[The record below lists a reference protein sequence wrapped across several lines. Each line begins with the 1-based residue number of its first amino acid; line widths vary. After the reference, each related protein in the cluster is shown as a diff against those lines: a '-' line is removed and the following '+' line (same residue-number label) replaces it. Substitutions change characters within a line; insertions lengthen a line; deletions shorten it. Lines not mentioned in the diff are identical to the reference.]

1 MPTPAGP
8 PAPRPDFRERLNRLF
23 DERRDAAGKPYTNA
37 RVVQLVNGSGL
48 ATVTEAYMSNL
59 RHGKG
64 PEPRLNLVEA
74 IARAFEVPTTYFLAS
89 PGNDSDVEAQLRALV
104 ADNPA
109 LADQVELLLTMAQVG
124 VTRIGAR
131 GTQFTDRGRRALT
144 RLIQAAGKLSE
155 TEVDAVLRVAEVMAA
170 DEGPDRAVHDG

>member
-1 MPTPAGP
+1 MY
-8 PAPRPDFRERLNRLF
+8 
-23 DERRDAAGKPYTNA
+23 DERRDADGRHYTNA
-37 RVVQLVNGSGL
+37 RVVQLINASGL

-59 RHGKG
+59 RNGKG

-74 IARAFEVPTTYFLAS
+74 IARAFGVPTTYFLSGPA
-89 PGNDSDVEAQLRALV
+89 GDSEVEAQLRALV

-109 LADQVELLLTMAQVG
+109 LADQVELLLTMAHVG

-131 GTQFTDRGRRALT
+131 GTRFTDHGRRALT

-155 TEVDAVLRVAEVMAA
+155 PEVDAVLRVAEVMAA
-170 DEGPDRAVHDG
+170 DERPGGPARDG